1 MQGIQGYIFA
11 TNELKQIVGASELVE
26 RVCTALFSES
36 LAAGAEPV
44 VTAAGNIKYIFSD
57 RAALEKA
64 VRLFPRL
71 VAETAPG
78 LTVSQAVVAM
88 DGDYADFSCAVN
100 ELERRLKAQ
109 RNRPMKSLTAG
120 LMAVGRS
127 RKTGLP
133 AVDVAGDEQ
142 PDECTV
148 KKTAALAD
156 NQTTLK
162 LVKKLTGE
170 QVSAG
175 EVAWDIKDLTGRNDW
190 IAVIHADGNG
200 LGEVVASVGNDPD
213 ELRTFSLNLDN
224 ATKAAAQTAYGK
236 IGRFSFKLPIRPVVL
251 SGDDLTVICRAD
263 IALEFARGF
272 LAAFEEETQRL
283 MGLKLTACAGIA
295 FIKSSYPFH
304 YGYSLAETLCTEAKR
319 DAKSPEIRRN
329 GLAPSCL
336 MMHKVQSSFIEDWA
350 EIERKELTT
359 KDGGSYNFGPYY
371 LNELPNRWTVD
382 RLQSEAYCLTDGKD
396 GKDGNAAKTDI
407 REWMTLMAE
416 NVGLAKQ
423 KANRVNAIGSKKVK
437 DSFNAAT
444 GGVEREGRWFY
455 PAHDIL
461 SLVALES
468 KTKKRGMTLY
478 ENNQV

>member
-26 RVCTALFSES
+26 RVCTSLFNERF
-36 LAAGAEPV
+36 AADAQPV

-57 RAALEKA
+57 RVALEKA

-78 LTVSQAVVAM
+78 ITVSQAVVTM
-88 DGDYADFSCAVN
+88 DGAYADFKYAVD
-100 ELERRLKAQ
+100 ELERRLMAQ

-120 LMAVGRS
+120 LMAIERS

-133 AVDVAGDEQ
+133 AVEVSEGEYV
-142 PDECTV
+142 DECTK
-148 KKTAALAD
+148 KKTEALASND
-156 NQTTLK
+156 TILK
-162 LVKKLTGE
+162 LMKNLTGDN
-170 QVSAG
+170 VSVRN
-175 EVAWDIKDLTGRNDW
+175 VAWDIKDLTGQNDW

-200 LGEVVASVGNDPD
+200 LGEVVARVGNDPD
-213 ELRTFSLNLDN
+213 KLRDFSLNLDN
-224 ATKAAAQTAYGK
+224 ATKAAAQTAYGH

-263 IALEFARGF
+263 IAIKFVSGF
-272 LAAFEEETQRL
+272 LKAFEKKTEEL
-283 MGLKLTACAGIA
+283 IGHKLTACAGIA
-295 FIKSSYPFH
+295 FIKSSYPFY
-304 YGYSLAETLCTEAKR
+304 YGYNLAETLCAEAKR
-319 DAKSPEIRRN
+319 DAKSPEMKRD

-359 KDGGSYNFGPYY
+359 KDGGSYVFGPYY
-371 LNELPNRWTVD
+371 LAEQADRWTVAK
-382 RLQSEAYCLTDGKD
+382 LQEKVDLLTD

-407 REWMTLMAE
+407 REWMTLMADNE
-416 NVGLAKQ
+416 GLAEQ
-423 KANRVNAIGSKKVK
+423 KANRVDAIGSKEIK
-437 DSFNAAT
+437 DSFNEAT
-444 GGVEREGRWFY
+444 TGVERGGKSRY
-455 PAHDIL
+455 PAYDIL

-468 KTKKRGMTLY
+468 KTKEG
-478 ENNQV
+478 